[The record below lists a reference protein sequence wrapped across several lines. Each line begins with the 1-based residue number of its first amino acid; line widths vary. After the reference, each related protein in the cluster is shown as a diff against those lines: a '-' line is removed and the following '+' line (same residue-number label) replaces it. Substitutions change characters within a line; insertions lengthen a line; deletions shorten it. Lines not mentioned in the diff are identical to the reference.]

1 MKYRRKHIYVE
12 AFKYCGTGCHM
23 PEWAEEALRD
33 NKMYY
38 DKHDRLIIKAFNE
51 EYLVNEGDYIVK
63 ELLGEI
69 YPLDSNIFECIYRK
83 VPRYGII

>member
-23 PEWAEEALRD
+23 PEWAEEALRG

-38 DKHDRLIIKAFNE
+38 DKDDNLIIRAFDK
-51 EYLVNEGDYIVK
+51 EYLVNEGSYIVK
-63 ELLGEI
+63 ELLDDI
-69 YPLDSNIFECIYRK
+69 YPIDSNIFECGYRV